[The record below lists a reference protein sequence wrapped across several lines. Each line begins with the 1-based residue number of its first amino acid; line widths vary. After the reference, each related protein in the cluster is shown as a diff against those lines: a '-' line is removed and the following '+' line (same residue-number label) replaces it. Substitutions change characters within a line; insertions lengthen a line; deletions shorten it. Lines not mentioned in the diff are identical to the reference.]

1 MSTPLLRTRSLTRQ
15 YGSGASTFTA
25 LDSVNLSFEKG
36 TSTAIIGK
44 SGSGKSTLMHLLSL
58 LDRPTSGAVEI
69 NGQNTSTLSAKQL
82 NELRNTTYG
91 FVFQQFFLLPQ
102 RSLLDNVS
110 LPLLIAGVPKAER
123 NRRARH
129 ALELVGLAD
138 RWKSRATDLSGGQK
152 QRIVIARALVN
163 EPKVIFADEPTGNL
177 DSATGAMVEK
187 LLFGLQRDHGI
198 TLIIVTHDQDLADRC
213 ENQIHLRD
221 GQLVV
226 AKHEMTVA
234 A

>member
-1 MSTPLLRTRSLTRQ
+1 MSTHLLRTRGLTRA
-15 YGSGASTFTA
+15 YGSGASEFTA
-25 LDSVNLSFEKG
+25 LDQVDVSFAKG

-58 LDRPTSGAVEI
+58 LDRPSSGTVEI
-69 NGQNTSTLSAKQL
+69 NGQDTSTLSAAEL
-82 NELRNTTYG
+82 NDLRNTTYG

-102 RSLLDNVS
+102 RSLLDNVA

-123 NRRARH
+123 NRRAMH
-129 ALELVGLAD
+129 ALQLVGLAD
-138 RWKSRATDLSGGQK
+138 RAKSRATDLSGGQK
-152 QRIVIARALVN
+152 QRVVIARAIVN

-177 DSATGAMVEK
+177 DSATGELVET

-221 GQLVV
+221 GQLVPNQ
-226 AKHEMTVA
+226 ELRIA